1 MPDAPGGFRFYTS
14 CSFYPTMVVGL
25 LSERITEMNANS
37 SSRFTILKAI
47 FLPLAAAALL
57 LSACNSCP
65 EPEQQLPDGVY
76 TTTITVEDWA
86 NNGLPAEKA
95 CENVGTFNLTL
106 TGSKWSI
113 FQTAAPGCEVYNPSQ
128 SGSVKFC
135 GNEARFTDD
144 IQNGCTHFIYKWAF
158 DGSELRFTKIDD
170 NCAYRLVVMT
180 TYPWVLQ
187 K

>member
-1 MPDAPGGFRFYTS
+1 
-14 CSFYPTMVVGL
+14 
-25 LSERITEMNANS
+25 MNTNS
-37 SSRFTILKAI
+37 SSRFNLLKTI
-47 FLPLAAAALL
+47 FLPLVAAALL
-57 LSACNSCP
+57 LSACGSCP

-76 TTTITVEDWA
+76 TTAITVADWA
-86 NNGLPAEKA
+86 NNGLPPESA

-135 GNEARFTDD
+135 GDEARFTDD
-144 IQNGCTHFIYKWAF
+144 IQYSCDHYIYKWAF
-158 DGSELRFTKIDD
+158 DGTELRFTKVDD
-170 NCAYRLVVMT
+170 CGTHRLVVMT